1 MWNRSP
7 EAYQELSKS
16 GMLRLPSGRL
26 LQYYKNSIQQK
37 PGLNE
42 EVLQWME
49 QEADKVKLT
58 ELGRCGGII
67 LDEMSIQVLDL
78 IKRVSFHTTHALCF
92 HALFRLAGWR
102 LRLKSGQQYFSEF
115 SVKLRKI

>member
-7 EAYQELSKS
+7 EAYQEQSEN

-26 LQYYKNSIQQK
+26 LQYYNNSVQQK

-58 ELGRCGGII
+58 ELGRCGAKLHRYKKQQII
-67 LDEMSIQVLDL
+67 L
-78 IKRVSFHTTHALCF
+78 
-92 HALFRLAGWR
+92 
-102 LRLKSGQQYFSEF
+102 SGKDC
-115 SVKLRKI
+115 VKN